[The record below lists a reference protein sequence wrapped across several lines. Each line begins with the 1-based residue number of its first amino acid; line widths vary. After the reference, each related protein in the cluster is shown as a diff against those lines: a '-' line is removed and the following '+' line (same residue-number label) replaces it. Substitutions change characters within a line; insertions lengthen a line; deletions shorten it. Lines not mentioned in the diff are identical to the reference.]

1 MGQEIEADWPS
12 KYPGVPEPG
21 VLWRQRRWRYLLNLI
36 ERLPAHSHMHA
47 ALANDPEWA
56 RMVQEREKEREKA
69 GVKSRPSGPS
79 LVEWTP
85 VVEALA
91 SVNDRLAA
99 LIESNKKKP
108 GKVKPYTRPRTAFND
123 LEQLETERVHDS
135 LVAALIPGDAA

>member
-1 MGQEIEADWPS
+1 MGQEIEADFAM
-12 KYPGVPEPG
+12 KYPGLPEPG

-36 ERLPAHSHMHA
+36 DRLPAHSHMHA

-56 RMVQEREKEREKA
+56 RMVKQREEERKKA
-69 GVKSRPSGPS
+69 GETLRRGGPS

-85 VVEALA
+85 VMEALA

-108 GKVKPYTRPRTAFND
+108 GKVKPYTRPKTAFDD
-123 LEQLETERVHDS
+123 LEQLETERVHDNV
-135 LVAALIPGDAA
+135 VAALVPGDAA